1 MRELQSAFNKASKD
15 TRAEYMAS
23 LMANLKVGQ
32 EDLRHMEELGIV
44 VDERLI

>member
-1 MRELQSAFNKASKD
+1 MRELQSAFNKATRD

-32 EDLRHMEELGIV
+32 EDLRHMEELEIIV
-44 VDERLI
+44 EERLI

>member
-1 MRELQSAFNKASKD
+1 LQSAFKKATRD

-32 EDLRHMEELGIV
+32 EDLHYMEELGIV